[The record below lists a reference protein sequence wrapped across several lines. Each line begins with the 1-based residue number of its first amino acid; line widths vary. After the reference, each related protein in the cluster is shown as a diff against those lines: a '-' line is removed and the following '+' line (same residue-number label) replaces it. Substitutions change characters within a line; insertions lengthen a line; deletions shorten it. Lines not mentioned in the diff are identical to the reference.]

1 MGSVAW
7 LSLDPVNGR
16 VDVYPQRVAAEIER
30 AYAYAGRGEGS
41 IFLGAHM
48 QGARARRH
56 LRVRKP

>member
-30 AYAYAGRGEGS
+30 AYACAGEGS
-41 IFLGAHM
+41 VFLGAHM
-48 QGARARRH
+48 PGARARRH